1 MQNLLI
7 ILSGLIIYWLNT
19 KYEKTWRRRM
29 KIRRILKNRPKT
41 DPELSNMEIYV
52 GGRTGSIY
60 MMDPEGFFTFCV
72 HNTMKK

>member
-7 ILSGLIIYWLNT
+7 ILALLILYWIET

-29 KIRRILKNRPKT
+29 KIRRLLKNRPNT
-41 DPELSNMEIYV
+41 APELSKMEIYV

-60 MMDPEGFFTFCV
+60 IMDPEGFFSFCV